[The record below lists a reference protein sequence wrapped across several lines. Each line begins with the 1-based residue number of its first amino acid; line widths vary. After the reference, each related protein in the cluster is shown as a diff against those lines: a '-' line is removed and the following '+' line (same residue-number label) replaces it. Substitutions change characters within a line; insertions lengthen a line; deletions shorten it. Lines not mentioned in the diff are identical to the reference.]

1 MHAKWLCDV
10 WIARWK
16 KKQKTSF
23 SLYLESDETGLWVCC
38 HTIALCVV
46 ICFVL
51 FHLHLWVNKEGVKT
65 FYFLLLRGTLRGAIE
80 SDSLSNNPATS
91 LPTWRILAM
100 SREGVAEPF
109 KIHAWLIQWNSRCKW
124 KSNTGS
130 CKSPS
135 TSPEVAHLMHLVA
148 SGKHLSVFWY
158 SIAKHSLSHST
169 LL

>member
-1 MHAKWLCDV
+1 MITWRVNCKM
-10 WIARWK
+10 K
-16 KKQKTSF
+16 KNKTSF
-23 SLYLESDETGLWVCC
+23 SPYLGSNETGLWVCC
-38 HTIALCVV
+38 LTIALCVF

-51 FHLHLWVNKEGVKT
+51 FHFHLWVNKEGVKS

-91 LPTWRILAM
+91 LPTWKILAM
-100 SREGVAEPF
+100 SREGIAEPF
-109 KIHAWLIQWNSRCKW
+109 KIHAWLIQWNSHCNW

-130 CKSPS
+130 WGGA
-135 TSPEVAHLMHLVA
+135 PEVAHQMHLVA

-158 SIAKHSLSHST
+158 SVAKHSLNHST